1 MSPKLINPRGIYPP
15 AVLLISLLWFIVG
28 MVFVFQW
35 WFPLYLAALIAV
47 YLLFGYGR
55 TMLRMTAAVVILCLL
70 SALFSLPSGN
80 EQKLWQAVYR
90 MALFGLTAVGP
101 VGMEPV
107 KLVRAMNGIG
117 VSRGLTS
124 GLLVSLRFMR
134 ILGMEMGRIRRA
146 MRLRGV
152 SGCLRPRLVYRAL
165 IVPFLIRLIS
175 LSDTLSLSLETR
187 GFRMENRAVT
197 AYEQVRMGRRDWCFT
212 AAALCVIL
220 LGVILKLEIWK

>member
-15 AVLLISLLWFIVG
+15 AVLVCSLLWFAAG
-28 MVFVFQW
+28 MFFVYHW
-35 WFPLYLAALIAV
+35 WFPVYLAVMIVV

-55 TMLRMTAAVVILCLL
+55 TMLRMSVAVAVLCLL

-80 EQKLWQAVYR
+80 EQKLWQSVYR
-90 MALFGLTAVGP
+90 MALFGMTAVGP
-101 VGMEPV
+101 IGMEPV
-107 KLVRAMNGIG
+107 KLVRAMNGMG
-117 VSRGLTS
+117 MSRGLTS

-152 SGCLRPRLVYRAL
+152 TGCLRPRLLYRAM

-187 GFRMENRAVT
+187 GFRVENRAVT
-197 AYEQVRMGRRDWCFT
+197 VYEQVRMDKRDWCFS
-212 AAALCVIL
+212 ALSLLVIL
-220 LGVILKLEIWK
+220 IGVLIKLEV